1 MSVVPYVCMLAC
13 ACDEHCANTNYGM
26 ACVGCGAAVTA
37 LTAVI
42 RAALP
47 ARLPWLPRQRQMA
60 KMCDLAREKRDP
72 TINTEGGDMV
82 LNSGAHRPALLAIRL
97 WSSDSVG
104 TCAH

>member
-1 MSVVPYVCMLAC
+1 
-13 ACDEHCANTNYGM
+13 
-26 ACVGCGAAVTA
+26 
-37 LTAVI
+37 
-42 RAALP
+42 
-47 ARLPWLPRQRQMA
+47 MA